1 MIIRDSD
8 CVNADL
14 QMPKFDWTVQICN
27 IPSFLLILYFG
38 FLDPLYFLKFLVEH
52 RAPALTFYLGSFS
65 NPWDLQDL
73 LQSNTAFGLDI
84 LLVYTLG
91 QNNFWN
97 TLSFL
102 KCSMYQLSFQHLWM
116 HIIICICIYNVQEF
130 SNILKNFQKTNIT
143 C

>member
-14 QMPKFDWTVQICN
+14 PKFDWTRIAISQV
-27 IPSFLLILYFG
+27 
-38 FLDPLYFLKFLVEH
+38 
-52 RAPALTFYLGSFS
+52 FYLFSISDSWTHSTFLSFQQNIGPRPS
-65 NPWDLQDL
+65 LFIQEVFRILGTCKTYCNPTQHLDLTYY
-73 LQSNTAFGLDI
+73 QSTPLVKIIFG
-84 LLVYTLG
+84 TP
-91 QNNFWN
+91 
-97 TLSFL
+97 LSFL